1 MQMQNDRK
9 AEGAGA
15 KDQRAFT
22 PNAAALGDVYVDE
35 RCVLSNRA
43 HDNAR
48 HGEEEKQG

>member
-1 MQMQNDRK
+1 MQNDRK

-22 PNAAALGDVYVDE
+22 PKAAALRDIYVDE
-35 RCVLSNRA
+35 RYVLSNRA

-48 HGEEEKQG
+48 HGKEEKQG